1 MNEEEIKASNLTDW
15 GIGSRNQQE
24 RVFLEGPRSR
34 SFEARHAF
42 DVFFEMIKAFRKF
55 HFTGPCVTV
64 FGSARFSEDHKY
76 YRMAFEMG
84 QELCLKGFT
93 VMTGGGP
100 GIMEAA
106 NRGAKSMN
114 GPSVGCNITL
124 PEEQRPNPY
133 LDVWMEFKYFM
144 VRKFMLAKYS
154 YGFIAFPGGFGT
166 LDELFGVLT
175 LIQTKKMKDFP
186 VVLVGKDYWEPL
198 RTLIVDRLVEAKTIN
213 PEDLKTL
220 YFTDSPS
227 DAAEFIQSIA
237 THKFELKIRPHIILG
252 EKKLFPSK

>member
-1 MNEEEIKASNLTDW
+1 MPDNKIDFTNTEW
-15 GIGSRNQQE
+15 GIGSRNQAE
-24 RVFLEGPRSR
+24 RVFLEGPKSR

-55 HFTGPCVTV
+55 HFIGPCVTV
-64 FGSARFSEDHKY
+64 FGSARFSEDHRY
-76 YRMAFEMG
+76 YRSAFEMG
-84 QELCLKGFT
+84 QELSLKGFT

-106 NRGAKSMN
+106 NRGAKSMG

-124 PEEQRPNPY
+124 PKEQKPNPY
-133 LDVWMEFKYFM
+133 LDEWMEFKYFM

-154 YGFIAFPGGFGT
+154 YGFVAYPGGFGT

-186 VVLVGKDYWEPL
+186 VVLIGKSYWESL
-198 RTLIVDRLVEAKTIN
+198 RILIEEKFVQEKTIH
-213 PEDLKTL
+213 PEDVKTL
-220 YFTDSPS
+220 YFTDSPTE
-227 DAAEFIQSIA
+227 AAEFIQSVA
-237 THKFELKIRPHIILG
+237 TKKFELKIRPHKILG
-252 EKKLFPSK
+252 EKKI